1 MLQVKKNEL
10 IAAIE
15 KLLDKTNITVKRSKI
30 VNLAD
35 KLVKKVSKGGKIS
48 EYIKISQV
56 EEFSLGFSSD
66 EVKVFAFGLGP
77 KAVFA
82 FKSNSQ
88 DEEDKESEESVNSG
102 QDHS

>member
-1 MLQVKKNEL
+1 MKKEIDHKKADDSESEERLRTEEIEMLHVKKNEL

-48 EYIKISQV
+48 EYITIS
-56 EEFSLGFSSD
+56 
-66 EVKVFAFGLGP
+66 
-77 KAVFA
+77 
-82 FKSNSQ
+82 
-88 DEEDKESEESVNSG
+88 
-102 QDHS
+102 

>member
-1 MLQVKKNEL
+1 LKKEIDHKKADDSESEERLRTEEIEMLHVKKNEL

-48 EYIKISQV
+48 EYIKIS
-56 EEFSLGFSSD
+56 
-66 EVKVFAFGLGP
+66 
-77 KAVFA
+77 
-82 FKSNSQ
+82 
-88 DEEDKESEESVNSG
+88 
-102 QDHS
+102 

>member
-1 MLQVKKNEL
+1 MKKEIDHKKADDSESEERLRTEEIEMLHVKKNEL

-48 EYIKISQV
+48 EYIKIS
-56 EEFSLGFSSD
+56 
-66 EVKVFAFGLGP
+66 
-77 KAVFA
+77 
-82 FKSNSQ
+82 
-88 DEEDKESEESVNSG
+88 
-102 QDHS
+102 